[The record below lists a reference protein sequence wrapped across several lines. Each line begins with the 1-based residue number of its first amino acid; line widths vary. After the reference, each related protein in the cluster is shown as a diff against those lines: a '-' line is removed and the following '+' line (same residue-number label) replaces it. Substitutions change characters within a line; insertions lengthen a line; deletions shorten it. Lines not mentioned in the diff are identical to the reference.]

1 MSVFSSVM
9 KTVKVISVQKKDS
22 KPYCSNYRPIPV
34 LPNIEN
40 ILEKLVYNRNANF
53 SNDNNLI

>member
-9 KTVKVISVQKKDS
+9 KTVKVISVQKKDP
-22 KPYCSNYRPIPV
+22 KPYCGNYRPIPL

-40 ILEKLVYNRNANF
+40 ILEKLVYNKNTNF
-53 SNDNNLI
+53 LNDNNLI